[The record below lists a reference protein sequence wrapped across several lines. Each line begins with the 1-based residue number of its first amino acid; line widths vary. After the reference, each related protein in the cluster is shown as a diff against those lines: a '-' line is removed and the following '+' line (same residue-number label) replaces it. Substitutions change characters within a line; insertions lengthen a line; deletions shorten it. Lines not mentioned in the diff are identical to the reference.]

1 MTYPKKKTCLKLAAL
16 GAVLVAV
23 ILACAL
29 YLGNYYHADLD
40 AINDFSR
47 DFTVHRRYQEDNLL
61 IFQPENPKSGLI
73 FYPGGKVEH
82 TAYIPLMEA
91 LASDGILCVLV
102 EMPFRLAVLDMSAA
116 DGIQYCFPE
125 ITHWYL
131 GGHSLG
137 GAMAASYLSGHT
149 EEYEGLI
156 LLAAYANED
165 LSQTSLQV
173 LSAYGSEDRVMDP
186 EKYAENLA
194 NLPSGL
200 TEMVL
205 DGGCHAY
212 FGMYGPQE
220 GDGTPT
226 ITNRDQILLTAQA
239 ITNLIYNRKH

>member
-1 MTYPKKKTCLKLAAL
+1 VTYPKKKTCLKFAAL
-16 GAVLVAV
+16 GTVLIAV

-47 DFTVHRRYQEDNLL
+47 DFTVHHRYQEDNLL
-61 IFQPENPKSGLI
+61 IFQPENSKSGLI

-116 DGIQYCFPE
+116 DGIQDRFPE

-156 LLAAYANED
+156 LLAAYATED
-165 LSQTSLQV
+165 LSDTTLQV
-173 LSAYGSEDRVMDP
+173 LSVYGSEDRVMDS
-186 EKYAENLA
+186 EKYTENLA

-226 ITNRDQILLTAQA
+226 ITSREQILLTAQA
-239 ITNLIYNRKH
+239 ITNLIYNGSH

>member
-1 MTYPKKKTCLKLAAL
+1 MTYPKKKNRLKLAAF
-16 GAVLVAV
+16 GAVLMAV

-47 DFTVHRRYQEDNLL
+47 DFNVHRRYQQDNLL

-102 EMPFRLAVLDMSAA
+102 EMPFRLAVLDISAA
-116 DGIQYCFPE
+116 DGIQDRFPE
-125 ITHWYL
+125 ISRWYL

-149 EEYEGLI
+149 EEFEGLI
-156 LLAAYANED
+156 LLAAYATED

-173 LSAYGSEDRVMDP
+173 LSVYGSEDNVMDP
-186 EKYAENLA
+186 GKYNANLA

-226 ITNRDQILLTAQA
+226 ITNREQILLTAQA
-239 ITNLIYNRKH
+239 ITNLVYNGNH